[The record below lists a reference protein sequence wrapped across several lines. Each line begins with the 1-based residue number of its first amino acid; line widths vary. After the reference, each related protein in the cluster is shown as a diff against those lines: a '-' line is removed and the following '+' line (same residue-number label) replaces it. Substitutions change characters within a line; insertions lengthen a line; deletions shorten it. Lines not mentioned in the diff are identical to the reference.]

1 MSAISFT
8 RLDHGKD
15 LPAPEYAT
23 AGSAGMDLVAAVP
36 AGEPMKILPGA
47 RAAVPTG
54 LAFAIPQGFEGQVR
68 PRSGLALK
76 NGVTVLNAPGTIDS
90 DYRGEVKVILVNTSS
105 EPFEITRGMRIAQ
118 IVFARV
124 EQMQLQEVSSLDD
137 TARGS
142 GGFGST
148 GVQSSRKSA

>member
-1 MSAISFT
+1 M
-8 RLDHGKD
+8 
-15 LPAPEYAT
+15 
-23 AGSAGMDLVAAVP
+23 
-36 AGEPMKILPGA
+36 
-47 RAAVPTG
+47 PTG
-54 LAFAIPQGFEGQVR
+54 LIFAIPEGFEGQVR

-76 NGVTVLNAPGTIDS
+76 NGITVLNAPGTIDS
-90 DYRGEVKVILVNTSS
+90 DYRGEVKVILANMSD
-105 EPFEITRGMRIAQ
+105 EAFEISRGMRIAQ

-124 EQMQLQEVSSLDD
+124 EQIKLQEVQSLDE

>member
-1 MSAISFT
+1 MSAISFQ
-8 RLDHGKD
+8 RLDHAKD

-23 AGSAGMDLVAAVP
+23 GGAAGMDLVAAVP
-36 AGEPMKILPGA
+36 ANEPLKILPGA
-47 RAAVPTG
+47 RTAVPTG

-105 EPFEITRGMRIAQ
+105 ETFEISRGMRIAQ
-118 IVFARV
+118 VVFARV
-124 EQMQLQEVSSLDD
+124 EQMQLQEVDSLDE

>member
-1 MSAISFT
+1 MNGIAFT
-8 RLDHGKD
+8 RLDHGRD

-23 AGSAGMDLVAAVP
+23 EGSAGMDLLAAVP
-36 AGEPMKILPGA
+36 AGEPMMLVPGA

-54 LAFAIPQGFEGQVR
+54 IAFAIPQGFEGQVR

-76 NGVTVLNAPGTIDS
+76 NGVTVLNTPGTIDS
-90 DYRGEVKVILVNTSS
+90 DYRGEVKVILVNMGAET
-105 EPFEITRGMRIAQ
+105 FEISRGMRIAQ
-118 IVFARV
+118 LVFARV
-124 EQMQLQEVSSLDD
+124 EQMQLQEVSSLDE
-137 TARGS
+137 TGRGS

>member
-1 MSAISFT
+1 MNAISFT

-23 AGSAGMDLVAAVP
+23 PGSAGMDLVAAVP
-36 AGEPMKILPGA
+36 ANEPMKILPGS

-90 DYRGEVKVILVNTSS
+90 DYRGEVKVILVNTSD
-105 EPFEITRGMRIAQ
+105 ETFEITRGMRIAQ
-118 IVFARV
+118 IIFARV
-124 EQMQLQEVSSLDD
+124 EQMHLQEVNSLDE